1 MPASHQ
7 SIDDRQHFVKQDG
20 RIVFKH
26 AVTRIC
32 EVIVELLERNDLK
45 SEEVKLFVPHQAN
58 IRILEACSRKLK
70 VPFEKIM
77 VTVDRWANTTAATI
91 PTTLDLALEEGRL
104 EKGDYVVFATFGAGF
119 TWGSTLV
126 RY

>member
-1 MPASHQ
+1 M
-7 SIDDRQHFVKQDG
+7 
-20 RIVFKH
+20 
-26 AVTRIC
+26 
-32 EVIVELLERNDLK
+32 ERNDLK
-45 SEEVKLFVPHQAN
+45 PEEVKLFVPHQAN

-91 PTTLDLALEEGRL
+91 PTTLALALEEGRL